1 MVEDSFLD
9 VYLAEIEVYWM
20 VPEHDSEV
28 VVDIAFTNVVRSC
41 NQPFL
46 FGRNVAN
53 AIVDSQEYVD
63 SLTSMS

>member
-1 MVEDSFLD
+1 
-9 VYLAEIEVYWM
+9 M